1 MYLYLSKYVLKS
13 NMLYNSYIF
22 LFLFLPVTLFGFHF
36 LSKFGHY
43 KLTLSWLVAASLFFY
58 GWWNPIYIVL
68 LVGSAIFNYAIGYL
82 LLARSHKAFLYFGI
96 IGNLATLGYFK
107 YANFFVDNINFFFN
121 NNIILEQIILPL
133 GISFFTFQQI
143 TFLVDTHLGKT
154 KEFNFL
160 QYCLFVTFFPQLI
173 SGPIVHHKR
182 MMPQFAKKTLSILK
196 LENLA
201 VGLTTF
207 IIGLFKKVFL
217 ADNIA
222 VFATPAFEAAFYGID
237 LTFFEAWGASLAYAF
252 QLYFDFS
259 GYSDM
264 ALGLGIMFGIALPF
278 NFLSPFKSKNISE
291 FWRCWHISLSTLIR
305 DYLYYPISLLLT
317 RYAAIKKLG
326 GIPLFI
332 LSIFI
337 PTMFAFFWMGLWHG
351 AGWHF
356 VLFGL
361 IHGIYIV
368 VYNIWIKF
376 INIIPQNKRI
386 KKSNITDFISQIIT
400 FSAVI
405 FSFVIFRAENIDVA
419 KEIIFSMLGF
429 NGIEFSDIFRIG
441 VFGAKPKTGIFWI
454 LLSMLIVNFLPNSKE
469 FILSKSKTFK
479 KQGDII
485 SNSASKRIAWKPN
498 FFWGAIFVIMLTL
511 SLLSFSNTSEFLY
524 FQF

>member
-1 MYLYLSKYVLKS
+1 
-13 NMLYNSYIF
+13 MLYNSYIF
-22 LFLFLPVTLFGFHF
+22 IFLFLPVTLFGFHF
-36 LSKFGHY
+36 LSKSGHY

-58 GWWNPIYIVL
+58 GWWNPIYIAL
-68 LVGSAIFNYAIGYL
+68 LIGSAIFNYTIGYL
-82 LLARSHKAFLYFGI
+82 LLTRSNKVFLYFGI
-96 IGNLATLGYFK
+96 IGNLVTLGYFK
-107 YANFFVDNINFFFN
+107 YANFFIDNINFFFD

-173 SGPIVHHKR
+173 SGPIVHHQR
-182 MMPQFAKKTLSILK
+182 MMPQFTKKNLSILK

-201 VGLTTF
+201 AGFTTF
-207 IIGLFKKVFL
+207 VIGLFKKVFL

-222 VFATPAFEAAFYGID
+222 VFATPTFDAAAYGFE

-264 ALGLGIMFGIALPF
+264 ALGLGLMFGIALPF

-317 RYAAIKKLG
+317 RYAMNKNVSSIN
-326 GIPLFI
+326 LFI
-332 LSIFI
+332 LSMFI

-361 IHGIYIV
+361 VQGVYITIY
-368 VYNIWIKF
+368 NLWIKLVS
-376 INIIPQNKRI
+376 IIPQEKRI
-386 KKSNITDFISQIIT
+386 KKNNITDFISQTIT
-400 FSAVI
+400 FVAI
-405 FSFVIFRAENIDVA
+405 LFSFVIFRAENIGVA
-419 KEIIFSMLGF
+419 KDIIFSMLGF
-429 NGIEFSDIFRIG
+429 NGIEFSDMFRIG
-441 VFGAKPKTGIFWI
+441 LFGAKPKIGILWI
-454 LLSMLIVNFLPNSKE
+454 LLSIFIVNFLPNSKE
-469 FILSKSKTFK
+469 FILNKSKIFIK
-479 KQGDII
+479 HGDVI
-485 SNSASKRIAWKPN
+485 SNIVNKKITWKPN
-498 FFWGAIFVIMLTL
+498 FFWGIIFVIMLTL
-511 SLLSFSNTSEFLY
+511 SLMSFSNTSEFLY